1 MPNVTIFIPTDKM
14 PPGKALAE
22 LSAKCTQLC
31 TEILKAALEN
41 VHIIYVPVRQG
52 RGHPLYAEIKYRLEP
67 FRTQPVMDAFMERL
81 DKVIKGN
88 TGLTA
93 RIRCFGYA
101 EPNVHA
107 RN

>member
-1 MPNVTIFIPTDKM
+1 MPNVTFFIPTEEM
-14 PPGKALAE
+14 PSGDTLAE
-22 LSAKCTQLC
+22 LTRQCTKLC

-41 VHIIYVPVRQG
+41 VHIIHVAVHRGQ
-52 RGHPLYAEIKYRLEP
+52 GHPMFAEIKYRLEP
-67 FRTQPVMDAFMERL
+67 FRTQQIMDAFMAGL
-81 DKVIKGN
+81 DEVVKRN

-101 EPNVHA
+101 ASNIHA